1 MFSFNF
7 KPQNFFRNTAVIFA
21 IFFLFI
27 QGCTQENLY
36 LENNYVKK
44 EYRIPMR
51 DGKSLFTAV
60 YSPKNTNEKY
70 PILLWRTPY
79 SLGQYGE
86 DKYIRYNRNTWHHL
100 AKEGYI
106 IVFQDVRGRF
116 MSEGDYLHMRP
127 FNHDKNSS
135 KDTDESTDTYDTIDW
150 LVKNVPNNNGKVGIW
165 GISYPGFYAAV
176 GAIDAHPALKAVSP
190 QAPIADWFTGD
201 DLHHNGAFAL
211 ASNFFFFYVFRVPR
225 DGFQTTWLPFFEF
238 PTENGYQFYLDLG
251 PVKNVNEK
259 YYKNR
264 TPFWNKIMEHGT
276 YDDFWQSRNSLKYLT
291 NIKPVMMVVGGWFDL
306 ENLYGVLQTYQAIEK
321 NNPDA
326 DNVLVMGPWFHGGWV
341 RSDGSS
347 LGEISFGSKTGE
359 FYIKNIELPFFNYH
373 LKGKGRLDLPEA
385 YTFETGS
392 NVWRKYNKWPPENI
406 ETKKLYLGQN
416 KSLSFNSPSTE
427 NENYDEYTGDP
438 ANPVPFTSEITTEV
452 PRPFMVEDQR
462 FASERP
468 DVLTYETGTLE
479 EDLTVSGP
487 VTADLYVSTSGT
499 DCDWIVKLIDVFPDN
514 DRSTAPHFKGYQ
526 MLVRAEI
533 MRSKFR
539 DSYEKPFPMVPNEI
553 TNINFR
559 LNDVNHTFLKGHK
572 IMVQVQSSWFPL
584 FDRNPQKFT
593 DIYSADE
600 EDFQKAV
607 QRVYF
612 SKECPSGIVVNIL
625 K

>member
-1 MFSFNF
+1 MFLFNI
-7 KPQNFFRNTAVIFA
+7 KPQNFFRNFALIFVM
-21 IFFLFI
+21 FFLFI
-27 QGCTQENLY
+27 TGFTQENLF

-51 DGKSLFTAV
+51 DGKTLFTAV
-60 YSPKNTNEKY
+60 YSPKNADVKY

-79 SLGQYGE
+79 SLDQYGE
-86 DKYIRYNRNTWHHL
+86 DKYMRYNRNTWHHL

-127 FNHDKNSS
+127 QNSNKKDGKNIN
-135 KDTDESTDTYDTIDW
+135 ESTDAYDTIDW

-165 GISYPGFYAAV
+165 GISYPGFYAAL
-176 GAIDAHPALKAVSP
+176 GAVNAHPALKAVSP

-201 DLHHNGAFAL
+201 DLHHNGAFSL
-211 ASNFFFFYVFRVPR
+211 ASNFSFFYVFRVPH
-225 DGFQTTWLPFFEF
+225 DGFQTTWLPLFDF
-238 PTENGYQFYLDLG
+238 PTEDGYKFFLELG

-259 YYKNR
+259 YYKNK

-276 YDDFWQSRNSLKYLT
+276 YDNFWQSRNSLKYLT
-291 NIKPVMMVVGGWFDL
+291 NIKPAIMVVGGWFDL
-306 ENLYGVLQTYQAIEK
+306 ENLYGALQTYKAIEK
-321 NNPDA
+321 NSPAAN
-326 DNVLVMGPWFHGGWV
+326 NILVMGPWFHGGWV

-347 LGEISFGSKTGE
+347 IGNISFGSKTGE
-359 FYIKNIELPFFNYH
+359 FYVNNIELPFFNYH
-373 LKGKGRLDLPEA
+373 LKDKGKLNLPEA
-385 YTFETGS
+385 HVFETGS
-392 NVWRKYNKWPPENI
+392 NTWRKYDKWPPETI
-406 ETKKLYLGQN
+406 ETKKLYFGSD
-416 KSLSFNSPSTE
+416 KVLSFNIPPSGDE
-427 NENYDEYTGDP
+427 KYDEYISDP
-438 ANPVPFTSEITTEV
+438 ANPVPLTAEITTDV

-462 FASERP
+462 FVSDRP
-468 DVLTYETGTLE
+468 DVLVYSTGILK

-499 DCDWIVKLIDVFPDN
+499 DCDWVVKLIDVFPDGN
-514 DRSTAPHFKGYQ
+514 RSAAQHLKGYQ
-526 MLVRAEI
+526 MLVRGEI

-539 DSYEKPFPMVPNEI
+539 NSFENPEPMKPGEI
-553 TNINFR
+553 THIKFN

-572 IMVQVQSSWFPL
+572 IMVQIQSSWFPW

-600 EDFQKAV
+600 KDFQKAE
-607 QRVYF
+607 QRIYF
-612 SKECPSGIVVNIL
+612 SKDSPSGIYINVL